1 MEVVLEKYLPK
12 EEDVNSEQD
21 LSDFENLLGF
31 GTEEIHP
38 QIEEHNTTTNVA
50 LSGNNTHEV
59 Y

>member
-1 MEVVLEKYLPK
+1 L
-12 EEDVNSEQD
+12 
-21 LSDFENLLGF
+21 LSF

-38 QIEEHNTTTNVA
+38 QIEENNTTANVA

>member
-50 LSGNNTHEV
+50 
-59 Y
+59 